1 MIKEIKK
8 LLESLFDDDDDEL
21 FNDDNIGITNDLL
34 EDDARKIREQL
45 LKGMVVSDDDLELV
59 CQDAFKYK
67 VKDFSELVHIIADI
81 KQQLYK
87 DKVDA
92 FNLNWLD
99 ISNVTMLDQLFNVGT
114 FNRQYIFWDVSD
126 WDTSHVTSMVG
137 TFNGCKDIC
146 DLSKW
151 DTSKVTS
158 MVNMFYECS
167 TFNGNISNWDVS
179 KVTRFDSMFY
189 GCSSFNQDISNWDIS
204 SAENLSYMFYNCIKF
219 NQPIQK
225 WNITKNMDISYLLY
239 GCTSFDQDL
248 SLIDLRSFQT
258 GYFDLYDTG
267 TKTQKEHKSARVLD
281 EWDFLKLGFDRSTEQ
296 FDVGEFEYGDGGDN
310 NYYPK
315 IYTVNIDIDA
325 INHLTDD
332 DYFMDLEDIITLE
345 GQDPDT
351 YQNEDLL
358 TIDVLTYSEFE
369 LLYDICSEVS
379 DDNVNKGD
387 GFPPMKILIKNKVI
401 NDLYDIKEIV
411 DDTNIEYY
419 IKRELLS
426 LDIKYEEFN
435 SYTGWNI
442 NEFKK
447 FLLNINNEINKI
459 KKRWQENCK
468 IK

>member
-21 FNDDNIGITNDLL
+21 FNDDNIGMTNDLL
-34 EDDARKIREQL
+34 EDDAKKIHEQL

-59 CQDAFKYK
+59 CQAAFKYK

-137 TFNGCKDIC
+137 TFNGCKDVC

-158 MVNMFYECS
+158 MVNMFYDCT
-167 TFNGNISNWDVS
+167 TFNCNISNWDVS

-204 SAENLSYMFYNCIKF
+204 SAENLSYMFYNCRKF

-248 SLIDLRSFQT
+248 SLIDLRSFMN

-310 NYYPK
+310 HYYPK
-315 IYTVNIDIDA
+315 IYRVNIDIDA
-325 INHLTDD
+325 LNHLTDD

-387 GFPPMKILIKNKVI
+387 GFPPMKILIKNKVV

-411 DDTNIEYY
+411 DNTNIEYY

-459 KKRWQENCK
+459 KQN
-468 IK
+468 

>member
-8 LLESLFDDDDDEL
+8 LLESLFDDDDAEL
-21 FNDDNIGITNDLL
+21 FNDDNIGMTNDLL

-158 MVNMFYECS
+158 MVNMFYGCS
-167 TFNGNISNWDVS
+167 TFNGNISNWNVS

-310 NYYPK
+310 HYYPK

-387 GFPPMKILIKNKVI
+387 GFPPMKILIKNKVV

-411 DDTNIEYY
+411 DNTNIEYY

-459 KKRWQENCK
+459 KQN
-468 IK
+468 

>member
-67 VKDFSELVHIIADI
+67 VKDFNELVHIIADI

-99 ISNVTMLDQLFNVGT
+99 ISNVTMLDQLFNVGI

-158 MVNMFYECS
+158 MVNMFYGCS
-167 TFNGNISNWDVS
+167 TFNGNISNWNVS

-204 SAENLSYMFYNCIKF
+204 SAENLSYMFYNCRKF

-310 NYYPK
+310 HYYPK

-325 INHLTDD
+325 INQLTDD

-379 DDNVNKGD
+379 DDNVKKGD
-387 GFPPMKILIKNKVI
+387 GFPPMKILIKNKVV

-411 DDTNIEYY
+411 DNTNIEYY

-459 KKRWQENCK
+459 KQN
-468 IK
+468 

>member
-34 EDDARKIREQL
+34 EDDVRKIHEQL

-87 DKVDA
+87 DKVYA

-158 MVNMFYECS
+158 MVNMFYGCS

-179 KVTRFDSMFY
+179 KVTRFDSMFF

-310 NYYPK
+310 HYYPK

-387 GFPPMKILIKNKVI
+387 GFPPMKILIKNKVV

-411 DDTNIEYY
+411 DNTNIEYY

-435 SYTGWNI
+435 SYTGWDI

-459 KKRWQENCK
+459 KQN
-468 IK
+468 

>member
-21 FNDDNIGITNDLL
+21 FNDDNIGMTNDLL

-158 MVNMFYECS
+158 MVNMFYGCS

-310 NYYPK
+310 HYYPK

-387 GFPPMKILIKNKVI
+387 GFPPMKILIKNKVV

-411 DDTNIEYY
+411 DNTNIEYY

-459 KKRWQENCK
+459 KQN
-468 IK
+468 

>member
-21 FNDDNIGITNDLL
+21 FNDDNIGMTNDLL

-67 VKDFSELVHIIADI
+67 VKDFNELVHIIADI

-158 MVNMFYECS
+158 MVNMFYGCS
-167 TFNGNISNWDVS
+167 TFNGNISNWNVS

-325 INHLTDD
+325 INQLTDD

-387 GFPPMKILIKNKVI
+387 GFPPMKILIKNKVV

-411 DDTNIEYY
+411 DNTNIEYY

-442 NEFKK
+442 NEFKE

-459 KKRWQENCK
+459 KQN
-468 IK
+468 

>member
-21 FNDDNIGITNDLL
+21 FNDDNIGMTNDLL

-87 DKVDA
+87 NKVDA

-99 ISNVTMLDQLFNVGT
+99 ISNVTMLDQLFNINT

-158 MVNMFYECS
+158 MVNMFYGCS

-387 GFPPMKILIKNKVI
+387 GFPPMKILIKNKVV

-411 DDTNIEYY
+411 DNTNIEYY

-459 KKRWQENCK
+459 KQN
-468 IK
+468 

>member
-21 FNDDNIGITNDLL
+21 FNDDNIGMTNDLL

-99 ISNVTMLDQLFNVGT
+99 ISNVTMLDQLFNINT

-158 MVNMFYECS
+158 MVNMFYGCS
-167 TFNGNISNWDVS
+167 TFNGNISNWNVS

-310 NYYPK
+310 HYYPK

-387 GFPPMKILIKNKVI
+387 GFPPMKILIKNKVV

-411 DDTNIEYY
+411 DNTNIEYY

-459 KKRWQENCK
+459 KQN
-468 IK
+468 

>member
-21 FNDDNIGITNDLL
+21 FNDDNIGMTNDLL
-34 EDDARKIREQL
+34 EDYVKKIHEQL
-45 LKGMVVSDDDLELV
+45 LKGIVVSDDDLELV

-67 VKDFSELVHIIADI
+67 VKDFNELVHIIADI

-87 DKVDA
+87 DKIDT

-99 ISNVTMLDQLFNVGT
+99 ISNVTMLDQLFNVGI

-158 MVNMFYECS
+158 MVNMFYDCS
-167 TFNGNISNWDVS
+167 TFNSNISNWNVS

-204 SAENLSYMFYNCIKF
+204 SAENLSYMFYNCREF

-248 SLIDLRSFQT
+248 SLIDLRSFKN

-310 NYYPK
+310 HYYPK
-315 IYTVNIDIDA
+315 IYRVNIDIDA
-325 INHLTDD
+325 INQLTDD

-369 LLYDICSEVS
+369 LLYDICLEVS

-387 GFPPMKILIKNKVI
+387 GFPPMKILIKNKVV

-411 DDTNIEYY
+411 DNTNIEYY

-459 KKRWQENCK
+459 KQN
-468 IK
+468 

>member
-21 FNDDNIGITNDLL
+21 FNDDNIGMTNDLL

-87 DKVDA
+87 DKVEA

-158 MVNMFYECS
+158 MVNMFYGCS
-167 TFNGNISNWDVS
+167 TFNGNISNWNVS

-310 NYYPK
+310 HYYPK

-459 KKRWQENCK
+459 KQN
-468 IK
+468 

>member
-8 LLESLFDDDDDEL
+8 LLESLFDYDDDEL

-34 EDDARKIREQL
+34 EDDARKIHEQL

-126 WDTSHVTSMVG
+126 WNTSHVTSMVG

-204 SAENLSYMFYNCIKF
+204 SAENLSYMFYNCRKF

-310 NYYPK
+310 HYYPK

-379 DDNVNKGD
+379 EDNVNKGD
-387 GFPPMKILIKNKVI
+387 GFPPMKILIKNKVV

-411 DDTNIEYY
+411 DNTNIEYY

-459 KKRWQENCK
+459 KQN
-468 IK
+468 

>member
-8 LLESLFDDDDDEL
+8 LLESLFDDNDDEL
-21 FNDDNIGITNDLL
+21 FNDDNIGMTNDLL
-34 EDDARKIREQL
+34 EDDVKKIHEQL
-45 LKGMVVSDDDLELV
+45 LKGIVVSDDDLELV

-67 VKDFSELVHIIADI
+67 VKDFNELVHIIADI
-81 KQQLYK
+81 KKQLYK
-87 DKVDA
+87 DKVDT

-310 NYYPK
+310 HYYPK
-315 IYTVNIDIDA
+315 IYRVNIDIDA

-387 GFPPMKILIKNKVI
+387 GFPPMKILIKNKVV

-411 DDTNIEYY
+411 DNTNIEYY

-459 KKRWQENCK
+459 KQN
-468 IK
+468 

>member
-21 FNDDNIGITNDLL
+21 FNDDNIGMTNDLL

-45 LKGMVVSDDDLELV
+45 LKGIVVSDDDLELV

-99 ISNVTMLDQLFNVGT
+99 ISNVTMLDQLFNINT

-158 MVNMFYECS
+158 MVNMFYGCS
-167 TFNGNISNWDVS
+167 TFNGNISNWNVS
-179 KVTRFDSMFY
+179 KVTRFDSMFF

-411 DDTNIEYY
+411 DNTNIEYY

-459 KKRWQENCK
+459 KQN
-468 IK
+468 

>member
-21 FNDDNIGITNDLL
+21 FNGDNIGMTNDLL
-34 EDDARKIREQL
+34 EDDVRKIHEQL

-67 VKDFSELVHIIADI
+67 VKDFNELVHIIADI

-92 FNLNWLD
+92 FSLNWLD

-126 WDTSHVTSMVG
+126 WDTSHVTSMAG

-158 MVNMFYECS
+158 MVNMFYGCS
-167 TFNGNISNWDVS
+167 TFNGNISNWNVS

-310 NYYPK
+310 HYYPK

-325 INHLTDD
+325 INQLTDD

-387 GFPPMKILIKNKVI
+387 GFPPMKILIKNKVV

-411 DDTNIEYY
+411 DNTNIEYY
-419 IKRELLS
+419 IKRELLQ

-442 NEFKK
+442 NEFKN

-459 KKRWQENCK
+459 KQN
-468 IK
+468 

>member
-126 WDTSHVTSMVG
+126 WDTSHVTSMAG

-158 MVNMFYECS
+158 MVNMFYGCS

-204 SAENLSYMFYNCIKF
+204 SAENLSYMFYNCRKF

-310 NYYPK
+310 HYYPK

-325 INHLTDD
+325 INQLTDD

-379 DDNVNKGD
+379 EDNVNKGD

-411 DDTNIEYY
+411 DNTNIEYY

-459 KKRWQENCK
+459 KQN
-468 IK
+468 

>member
-21 FNDDNIGITNDLL
+21 FNDDNIGMTNDLL
-34 EDDARKIREQL
+34 EDDVRKIHEQL
-45 LKGMVVSDDDLELV
+45 LKGIVVSDDDLELV

-204 SAENLSYMFYNCIKF
+204 SAENLSYMFYNCRKF

-379 DDNVNKGD
+379 DDNVKKGD
-387 GFPPMKILIKNKVI
+387 GFPPMKILIKNKVV

-411 DDTNIEYY
+411 DNTNIEYY

-459 KKRWQENCK
+459 KQN
-468 IK
+468 

>member
-387 GFPPMKILIKNKVI
+387 GFPPMKILIKNKVV

-411 DDTNIEYY
+411 DNTNIEYY

-459 KKRWQENCK
+459 KQN
-468 IK
+468 

>member
-34 EDDARKIREQL
+34 EDDVRKIHEQL

-59 CQDAFKYK
+59 CYDAFKYK
-67 VKDFSELVHIIADI
+67 VKDFNELTNIIADI

-204 SAENLSYMFYNCIKF
+204 SAENLSYMFYNCRKF

-379 DDNVNKGD
+379 NDNVKKGD
-387 GFPPMKILIKNKVI
+387 GFPPMKILIKNKVV

-411 DDTNIEYY
+411 DNTNIEYY

-459 KKRWQENCK
+459 KQN
-468 IK
+468 

>member
-21 FNDDNIGITNDLL
+21 FNDDNIGMTNDLL

-67 VKDFSELVHIIADI
+67 VKDFNELVHIIADI

-99 ISNVTMLDQLFNVGT
+99 ISNVTKLNQLFNVGT

-137 TFNGCKDIC
+137 TFNGCKNIC

-158 MVNMFYECS
+158 MVNMFYGCS
-167 TFNGNISNWDVS
+167 TFNGNISNWNVS

-204 SAENLSYMFYNCIKF
+204 SAENLSYMFYNCRKF

-310 NYYPK
+310 HYYPK

-325 INHLTDD
+325 INQLTDD

-387 GFPPMKILIKNKVI
+387 GFPPMKILIKNKVV

-411 DDTNIEYY
+411 DNTNIEYY

-442 NEFKK
+442 NEFKE

-459 KKRWQENCK
+459 KQN
-468 IK
+468 

>member
-21 FNDDNIGITNDLL
+21 FNDDNIGMTNDLL

-99 ISNVTMLDQLFNVGT
+99 ISNVTMLDQLFNINT

-158 MVNMFYECS
+158 MVNMFYGCS

-204 SAENLSYMFYNCIKF
+204 SAENLSYMFYNCRKF

-459 KKRWQENCK
+459 KQN
-468 IK
+468 

>member
-21 FNDDNIGITNDLL
+21 FNDDNIGMTNDLL

-67 VKDFSELVHIIADI
+67 VKDFNELTHIIADI

-99 ISNVTMLDQLFNVGT
+99 ISNVTKLNQLFNVGI

-158 MVNMFYECS
+158 MVNMFYECT
-167 TFNGNISNWDVS
+167 TFNCNISNWDVS

-310 NYYPK
+310 HYFPK
-315 IYTVNIDIDA
+315 IYRVNIDIDA
-325 INHLTDD
+325 INQLTDD

-387 GFPPMKILIKNKVI
+387 GFPPMKILIKNKVV

-411 DDTNIEYY
+411 DNTNIEYY

-459 KKRWQENCK
+459 KQN
-468 IK
+468 

>member
-21 FNDDNIGITNDLL
+21 FNDDNIGMTNDLL
-34 EDDARKIREQL
+34 EDDARKIHEQL

-59 CQDAFKYK
+59 CQNAFKYK

-87 DKVDA
+87 DNVDA

-99 ISNVTMLDQLFNVGT
+99 ISNVTMLDQLFNVST

-179 KVTRFDSMFY
+179 KVKRFDSMFY

-204 SAENLSYMFYNCIKF
+204 SAENLSYMFYNCRNF

-310 NYYPK
+310 HYYPK

-325 INHLTDD
+325 INQLTDD

-379 DDNVNKGD
+379 DDNVKKGD
-387 GFPPMKILIKNKVI
+387 GFPPMKILIKNKVV

-411 DDTNIEYY
+411 DNTNIEYY

-442 NEFKK
+442 NEFKE

-459 KKRWQENCK
+459 KQN
-468 IK
+468 

>member
-21 FNDDNIGITNDLL
+21 FNDDNIGMTNDLL

-87 DKVDA
+87 DNVDA

-158 MVNMFYECS
+158 MVNMFYDCT
-167 TFNGNISNWDVS
+167 TFNCNISNWDVS

-387 GFPPMKILIKNKVI
+387 GFPPMKILIKNKVV

-411 DDTNIEYY
+411 DNTNIEYY

-459 KKRWQENCK
+459 KQN
-468 IK
+468 

>member
-99 ISNVTMLDQLFNVGT
+99 ISNVTMLDQLFNINT

-158 MVNMFYECS
+158 MVNMFYGCS
-167 TFNGNISNWDVS
+167 TFNGNISNWNVS
-179 KVTRFDSMFY
+179 KVTRFDSMFF

-204 SAENLSYMFYNCIKF
+204 SAENLSYMFYNCRKF

-387 GFPPMKILIKNKVI
+387 GFPPMKILIKNKVV

-411 DDTNIEYY
+411 DNTNIEYY

-459 KKRWQENCK
+459 KQN
-468 IK
+468 

>member
-8 LLESLFDDDDDEL
+8 LLESLFDDDDAEL
-21 FNDDNIGITNDLL
+21 FNDDNIGMTNDLL

-99 ISNVTMLDQLFNVGT
+99 ISNVTMLDQLFNINT

-158 MVNMFYECS
+158 MVNMFYGCS
-167 TFNGNISNWDVS
+167 TFNGNISNWNVS
-179 KVTRFDSMFY
+179 KVTRFDSMFF

-248 SLIDLRSFQT
+248 SLIDLRPFIN

-310 NYYPK
+310 HYYPK

-325 INHLTDD
+325 INQLTDD

-387 GFPPMKILIKNKVI
+387 GFPPMKILIKNKVV

-411 DDTNIEYY
+411 DNTNIEYY

-459 KKRWQENCK
+459 KQN
-468 IK
+468 

>member
-34 EDDARKIREQL
+34 EDDVRKIHEQL

-59 CQDAFKYK
+59 CQDTFKYK

-126 WDTSHVTSMVG
+126 WDTSHVTSMIG

-158 MVNMFYECS
+158 MVNMFYGCS
-167 TFNGNISNWDVS
+167 TFNDNISNWDVS
-179 KVTRFDSMFY
+179 KVKRFDSMFY

-310 NYYPK
+310 HYYPK

-387 GFPPMKILIKNKVI
+387 GFPPMKILIKNKVV

-411 DDTNIEYY
+411 DNTNIEYY

-459 KKRWQENCK
+459 KQN
-468 IK
+468 

>member
-21 FNDDNIGITNDLL
+21 FNDDNISMTNDLL
-34 EDDARKIREQL
+34 KDDAKKIHEQL

-137 TFNGCKDIC
+137 TFNGCKDVC

-158 MVNMFYECS
+158 MVNMFYDCT
-167 TFNGNISNWDVS
+167 TFNCNISNWDVS

-204 SAENLSYMFYNCIKF
+204 SAENLSYMFYNCRKF

-248 SLIDLRSFQT
+248 SLIDLRSFMN

-310 NYYPK
+310 HYYPK
-315 IYTVNIDIDA
+315 IYRVNIDIDA
-325 INHLTDD
+325 LNHLTDD

-387 GFPPMKILIKNKVI
+387 GFPPMKILIKNKVV

-411 DDTNIEYY
+411 DNTNIEYY

-459 KKRWQENCK
+459 KQN
-468 IK
+468 

>member
-21 FNDDNIGITNDLL
+21 FNDDNIGITNNLL
-34 EDDARKIREQL
+34 EDDVRKIHEQL

-59 CQDAFKYK
+59 CQDTFKYK

-179 KVTRFDSMFY
+179 KVTRFDSMFFD
-189 GCSSFNQDISNWDIS
+189 CSSFNQDISNWVIS
-204 SAENLSYMFYNCIKF
+204 SAENLSYMFYNCRKF

-387 GFPPMKILIKNKVI
+387 GFPPMKILIKNKVV

-411 DDTNIEYY
+411 DNTNIEYY

-459 KKRWQENCK
+459 KQN
-468 IK
+468 

>member
-81 KQQLYK
+81 KKQLYK

-167 TFNGNISNWDVS
+167 TFNGNISNWNVS

-204 SAENLSYMFYNCIKF
+204 SAENLSYMFYNCRKF

-310 NYYPK
+310 HYYPK

-325 INHLTDD
+325 INQLTDD

-387 GFPPMKILIKNKVI
+387 GFPPMKILIKNKVV

-411 DDTNIEYY
+411 DNTNIEYY

-459 KKRWQENCK
+459 KQN
-468 IK
+468 

>member
-21 FNDDNIGITNDLL
+21 FNDDNIGMTNDLL

-99 ISNVTMLDQLFNVGT
+99 ISNVTMLDQLFNINT

-158 MVNMFYECS
+158 MVNMFYGCS
-167 TFNGNISNWDVS
+167 TFNGNISNWNVS

-310 NYYPK
+310 HYYPK

-325 INHLTDD
+325 INQLTDD

-387 GFPPMKILIKNKVI
+387 GFPPMKILIKNKVV

-411 DDTNIEYY
+411 DNTNIEYY

-459 KKRWQENCK
+459 KQN
-468 IK
+468 

>member
-21 FNDDNIGITNDLL
+21 FNDDNIGMTNDLL

-59 CQDAFKYK
+59 CQDTFKYK

-158 MVNMFYECS
+158 MVNMFYGCS

-258 GYFDLYDTG
+258 GYFDFYNTG

-387 GFPPMKILIKNKVI
+387 GFPPMKILIKNKVV

-411 DDTNIEYY
+411 DNTNIEYY

-459 KKRWQENCK
+459 KQN
-468 IK
+468 

>member
-59 CQDAFKYK
+59 CQDTFKYK

-387 GFPPMKILIKNKVI
+387 GFPPMKILIKNKVV

-411 DDTNIEYY
+411 DNTNIEYY

-459 KKRWQENCK
+459 KQN
-468 IK
+468 

>member
-21 FNDDNIGITNDLL
+21 FNDDNIGMTNDLL

-99 ISNVTMLDQLFNVGT
+99 ISNVTMLDQLFNVGI

-126 WDTSHVTSMVG
+126 WDTSHVTSMTG

-158 MVNMFYECS
+158 MVNMFYGCS
-167 TFNGNISNWDVS
+167 TFNGNISNWNVS
-179 KVTRFDSMFY
+179 KVTKFNSMFF

-204 SAENLSYMFYNCIKF
+204 SAENLSYMFYNCRKF

-310 NYYPK
+310 HYYPK

-379 DDNVNKGD
+379 NDNVKKGD
-387 GFPPMKILIKNKVI
+387 GFPPMKILIKNKVV

-411 DDTNIEYY
+411 DNSNIEYY

-459 KKRWQENCK
+459 KQN
-468 IK
+468 

>member
-8 LLESLFDDDDDEL
+8 LLESLFDDDDAEL
-21 FNDDNIGITNDLL
+21 FNDDNIGMTNDLL
-34 EDDARKIREQL
+34 EDDARKIHEQL

-151 DTSKVTS
+151 DTSKVTL

-167 TFNGNISNWDVS
+167 TFNGNISNWNVS
-179 KVTRFDSMFY
+179 KVTRFDFMFY

-296 FDVGEFEYGDGGDN
+296 FDVGEFEYGDGDDN
-310 NYYPK
+310 HYYPK

-387 GFPPMKILIKNKVI
+387 GFPPMKILIKNKVV

-411 DDTNIEYY
+411 DNTNIEYY

-435 SYTGWNI
+435 SYTGWDI

-459 KKRWQENCK
+459 KQN
-468 IK
+468 

>member
-21 FNDDNIGITNDLL
+21 FNDDNIGMTNDLL

-126 WDTSHVTSMVG
+126 WDTSHVTSMIG

-387 GFPPMKILIKNKVI
+387 GFPPMKILIKNKVV

-411 DDTNIEYY
+411 DNTNIEYY

-459 KKRWQENCK
+459 KQN
-468 IK
+468 

>member
-87 DKVDA
+87 DKVDT

-158 MVNMFYECS
+158 MVNMFYGCS
-167 TFNGNISNWDVS
+167 TFNGNISNWNVS
-179 KVTRFDSMFY
+179 KVTRFDSMFF

-204 SAENLSYMFYNCIKF
+204 SAENLSYMFYNCRKF

-387 GFPPMKILIKNKVI
+387 GFPPMKILIKNKVV

-411 DDTNIEYY
+411 DNTNIEYY

-459 KKRWQENCK
+459 KQN
-468 IK
+468 

>member
-21 FNDDNIGITNDLL
+21 FNDDNIGMTNDLL

-204 SAENLSYMFYNCIKF
+204 SAENLSYMFYNCRKF

-310 NYYPK
+310 YYYPK
-315 IYTVNIDIDA
+315 IYRVNIDIDA
-325 INHLTDD
+325 INQLTDD

-379 DDNVNKGD
+379 DDNVKKGD
-387 GFPPMKILIKNKVI
+387 GFPPMKILIKNKVV

-411 DDTNIEYY
+411 DNTNIEYY

-459 KKRWQENCK
+459 KQN
-468 IK
+468 

>member
-158 MVNMFYECS
+158 MVNMFYGCS
-167 TFNGNISNWDVS
+167 TFNGNISNWNVS

-387 GFPPMKILIKNKVI
+387 GFPPMKILIKNKVV

-459 KKRWQENCK
+459 KQN
-468 IK
+468 

>member
-45 LKGMVVSDDDLELV
+45 LKGIVVSDDDLELV

-158 MVNMFYECS
+158 MVNMFYGCS
-167 TFNGNISNWDVS
+167 TFNGNISNWNVS

-310 NYYPK
+310 HYYPK
-315 IYTVNIDIDA
+315 IYKVNIDIDA

-379 DDNVNKGD
+379 DDNVKKGD
-387 GFPPMKILIKNKVI
+387 GFPPMKILIKNKVV

-411 DDTNIEYY
+411 DNTNIEYY

-459 KKRWQENCK
+459 KQN
-468 IK
+468 